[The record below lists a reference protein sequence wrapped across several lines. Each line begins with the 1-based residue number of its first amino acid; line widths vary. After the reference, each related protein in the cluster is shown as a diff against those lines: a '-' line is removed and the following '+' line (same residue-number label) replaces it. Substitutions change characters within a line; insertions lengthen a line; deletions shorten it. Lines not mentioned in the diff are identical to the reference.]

1 MIRWYAD
8 NSELHGIWNAEI
20 PDILLFGGIAITEDA
35 RCELSSIIEDVKKS
49 YKQEAD
55 FPLKWNFRSL
65 HDYYKERGLED
76 LFKTLLE
83 RSKEWRTIIFHTASR
98 VDFTIIISLI
108 LGHGKKR
115 DVLIKTREALT
126 RYVFSNALMRVGLH
140 VLELNPKSTEL
151 YLDWPDGG
159 QKKLFD
165 EEFRSAYI
173 CGTTCGQ
180 QGYYCGPLKRL
191 GFSESVFFASMNE
204 CSLLQFSDLVVGAAR
219 EVVEV
224 ALDKINDSL
233 GLALIKQLK
242 DKVRGAPND
251 VIGKGIIIS
260 PPRGDLYE
268 RVSQTI
274 ASLYD
279 QKIT

>member
-20 PDILLFGGIAITEDA
+20 QDILLFGGIAINDDA
-35 RCELSSIIEDVKKS
+35 RRELSSIIEEVKKS

-55 FPLKWNFRSL
+55 FPLKWNFKSL
-65 HDYYKERGLED
+65 RDYYKERGLED
-76 LFKTLLE
+76 LFKTLLK
-83 RSKEWRTIIFHTASR
+83 RSKEWRTIIFRAASR
-98 VDFTIIISLI
+98 VDYTIIISLI

-115 DVLIKTREALT
+115 EVLIKTREALT

-140 VLELNPKSTEL
+140 VKELNPNSAEL

-165 EEFRSAYI
+165 EEYRSAYI
-173 CGTTCGQ
+173 SATTCGQ
-180 QGYYCGPLKRL
+180 RKYYCGPLKRL

-204 CSLLQFSDLVVGAAR
+204 CSLLQFSDLVVGATR

-224 ALDKINDSL
+224 ALDKISDSF
-233 GLALIKQLK
+233 GLALLKQLK
-242 DKVRGAPND
+242 DKVRGAPNS

-274 ASLYD
+274 ASLYG